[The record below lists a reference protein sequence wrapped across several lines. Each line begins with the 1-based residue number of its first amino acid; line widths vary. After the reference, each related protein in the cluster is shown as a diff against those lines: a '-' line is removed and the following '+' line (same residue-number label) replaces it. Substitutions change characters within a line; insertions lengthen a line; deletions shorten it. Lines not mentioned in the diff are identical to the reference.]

1 MLEEYPVI
9 CSVVVKTVF
18 VGGGEDCTS
27 GWQERQIKEEERL
40 KQRSWTRSLHI
51 LHEIW
56 SGGSLLSWK
65 PHLQVLQSYFRFG
78 PEGFFLGA
86 LLLPMPRAAASG
98 CEERGAGTGTG
109 WATAAVST
117 SLADVSLSESAGR
130 GLVSDKESSLT
141 ASSKLTLATV
151 YPSFSVTILLVALSA
166 LRLMAPICCR

>member
-1 MLEEYPVI
+1 MGEVLERDGEGPGEVAE
-9 CSVVVKTVF
+9 
-18 VGGGEDCTS
+18 GGGSEDCTS
-27 GWQERQIKEEERL
+27 GWQERQIQEDER
-40 KQRSWTRSLHI
+40 QRLWTRSLHI

-56 SGGSLLSWK
+56 SDGSLFSWK
-65 PHLQVLQSYFRFG
+65 PRLQVLQSCFRFG

-86 LLLPMPRAAASG
+86 LLLPMPRAALSG
-98 CEERGAGTGTG
+98 CEERGAGAETG
-109 WATAAVST
+109 WATAAVSS
-117 SLADVSLSESAGR
+117 SLADLSLSDSAGR